1 MEFFKRFYSGEILW
15 ERSEIVSPQVG
26 CQLPEFAR
34 RGTGEF
40 AVKLLHVV
48 VFIINV
54 NRKLPDKAP
63 SEEFFASEG
72 ISATLK
78 ENAISLNQHLTPF
91 S

>member
-1 MEFFKRFYSGEILW
+1 M
-15 ERSEIVSPQVG
+15 
-26 CQLPEFAR
+26 
-34 RGTGEF
+34 
-40 AVKLLHVV
+40 KLLHVV